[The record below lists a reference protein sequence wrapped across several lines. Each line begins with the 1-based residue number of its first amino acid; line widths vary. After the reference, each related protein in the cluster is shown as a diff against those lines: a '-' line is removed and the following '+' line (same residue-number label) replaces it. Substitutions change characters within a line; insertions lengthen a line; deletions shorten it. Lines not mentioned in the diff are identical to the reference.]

1 MKRLSD
7 YEGDEA
13 IELWADLL
21 EPIARIL
28 ADEQIKEL
36 YQSGKPKLLLAKEIL
51 KSHKADA
58 EEIIN
63 RIDPTPFNAL
73 TLGPRVFSYL
83 AEIEETEELK
93 DFFDT
98 GEQAKTDG
106 VSFGSATENTEG
118 AEV

>member
-28 ADEQIKEL
+28 ADNKIKEL
-36 YQSGKPKLLLAKEIL
+36 YQSGKPKLLVAKEVL
-51 KSHKADA
+51 NEHKADA
-58 EEIIN
+58 VEIMN

-73 TLGPRVFSYL
+73 TLITRVMSIL
-83 AEIEETEELK
+83 TEIEECEEITA
-93 DFFDT
+93 FFDM
-98 GEQAKTDG
+98 GAQAKTG
-106 VSFGSATENTEG
+106 NEFFGSATVNTED

>member
-7 YEGDEA
+7 YEGDAA

-28 ADEQIKEL
+28 ADKQVKEL

-51 KSHKADA
+51 KSHKEDA
-58 EEIIN
+58 TEVIN

-73 TLGPRVFSYL
+73 TLIGRVISIL
-83 AEIEETEELK
+83 TEIEETEELK
-93 DFFDT
+93 DFFDV
-98 GEQAKTDG
+98 GEQAKTDKD
-106 VSFGSATENTEG
+106 SFGSATESTEG
-118 AEV
+118 EEV

>member
-28 ADEQIKEL
+28 SNKKIKEL
-36 YQSGKPKLLLAKEIL
+36 YESGAPKVLLAKEIL
-51 KSHKADA
+51 KQNKKDA
-58 EEIIN
+58 TEVIN

-73 TLGPRVFSYL
+73 TLIARVISIL
-83 AEIEETEELK
+83 TEIEETEELK
-93 DFFDT
+93 SFFDT
-98 GEQAKTDG
+98 GEQAKMEDE
-106 VSFGSATENTEG
+106 SFGSATENTEG
-118 AEV
+118 SEV

>member
-13 IELWADLL
+13 IELWADML
-21 EPIARIL
+21 EPMARIL
-28 ADEQIKEL
+28 ADAKIKEL

-58 EEIIN
+58 VEIIN

-73 TLGPRVFSYL
+73 TLISRIIGILS
-83 AEIEETEELK
+83 EIEETEELK
-93 DFFDT
+93 AFFDT
-98 GEQAKTDG
+98 GEQAKTDD
-106 VSFGSATENTEG
+106 VSSISATESTEG
-118 AEV
+118 EEV

>member
-1 MKRLSD
+1 MKKLSD
-7 YEGDEA
+7 YEGDAA

-28 ADEQIKEL
+28 ADEKIKEL

-51 KSHKADA
+51 KTHKEDA
-58 EEIIN
+58 TEVIN

-73 TLGPRVFSYL
+73 TLISRVVSIL
-83 AEIEETEELK
+83 TEIEKNEELNA
-93 DFFDT
+93 FFDM
-98 GEQAKTDG
+98 GEQTATDSE
-106 VSFGSATENTEG
+106 SFGSATENTEG